1 MLPLVPEVLLAE
13 DRVDRMLEDQA
24 RQWWERQNL
33 HETGMS
39 LSQVVLDY
47 QFQVCAYIVQR
58 LRDPATPAEI
68 RDAFA
73 MRGMPNLGVVLKHG
87 DVGTTATAGVVAG
100 PLAGAAQPET
110 PAPNVSSVLEA
121 YRIAGKLPQ

>member
-58 LRDPATPAEI
+58 LRDPATRP
-68 RDAFA
+68 RS
-73 MRGMPNLGVVLKHG
+73 
-87 DVGTTATAGVVAG
+87 GT
-100 PLAGAAQPET
+100 PSPCAACRT
-110 PAPNVSSVLEA
+110 WASS
-121 YRIAGKLPQ
+121 

>member
-58 LRDPATPAEI
+58 LRDPATSARRQPTSSRA
-68 RDAFA
+68 AA
-73 MRGMPNLGVVLKHG
+73 C
-87 DVGTTATAGVVAG
+87 VAWQRWDR
-100 PLAGAAQPET
+100 PSL
-110 PAPNVSSVLEA
+110 N
-121 YRIAGKLPQ
+121 